1 MIIPLLYVFYTFLW
15 KFWRLSIWQKNAV
28 VLNQAIAFEIVWP
41 FSILT
46 SSLLEYYMLPYN
58 CTLLCLYIIYF
69 FQAVLFSFSA
79 PVRLQLQVHQWVMT
93 VSVMKFCVQCSG
105 MTSCSSCRCLRV
117 HSTLSHSM
125 PSRPCMP
132 SHPNEMDDCQGRNQ
146 RIRGNIYVFELQKRQ
161 QQRVDNPSSYK

>member
-41 FSILT
+41 FSILV
-46 SSLLEYYMLPYN
+46 SSLLNTTCSHTIAPFYA
-58 CTLLCLYIIYF
+58 CTLFF

-161 QQRVDNPSSYK
+161 QRVDNPSSYK